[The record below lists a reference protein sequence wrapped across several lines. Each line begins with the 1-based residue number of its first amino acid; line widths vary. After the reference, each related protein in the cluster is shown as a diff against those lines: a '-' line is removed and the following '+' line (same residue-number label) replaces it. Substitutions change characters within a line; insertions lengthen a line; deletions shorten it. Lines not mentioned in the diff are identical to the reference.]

1 MWALHTCIHS
11 NLQGPLRP
19 NRARRRRPLKFGRRR
34 RTPPPS
40 TPSPSFLPSKL
51 QRVVRKQT
59 LPFFISLSSRAPRRH
74 SPTAGRPPPWMPY
87 LGRHPFHPCKC
98 VVEFARS
105 QASRRCFPHANP
117 WPGAQFGSSPA
128 TPPPCATAAG
138 ASAASQP
145 HAGVAGRRIGHQ
157 RPQSVGPAGQTR
169 KYRST
174 GVIFFKRPLV
184 LLISQAGPS
193 TS

>member
-1 MWALHTCIHS
+1 
-11 NLQGPLRP
+11 LRP
-19 NRARRRRPLKFGRRR
+19 NRARRRCPLKFGRRR
-34 RTPPPS
+34 RSPPPS

-51 QRVVRKQT
+51 QCVVRKQT
-59 LPFFISLSSRAPRRH
+59 PPFFISLPSRAPRRH
-74 SPTAGRPPPWMPY
+74 SPAAGHPPPWTSY
-87 LGRHPFHPCKC
+87 LGRHPFHPCKG

-105 QASRRCFPHANP
+105 QASRRCFPRANP
-117 WPGAQFGSSPA
+117 WSGVQFRLSPA
-128 TPPPCATAAG
+128 TPPPRATAVG

-157 RPQSVGPAGQTR
+157 RPRSIGPAGQTR

-174 GVIFFKRPLV
+174 EDVFFKRPPI